1 MHWLWWRRP
10 SFLLSGACLDEFNYV
25 MSDKEKFERA
35 LVILLDEDTKFQIH
49 NVQACNCHG
58 RYYC

>member
-1 MHWLWWRRP
+1 
-10 SFLLSGACLDEFNYV
+10 

-58 RYYC
+58 SHCC